1 MFGFYRKV
9 SRHIRRG
16 FSVFTLE
23 EHNIIGGLYSLVCE
37 KLDKPKKIYP
47 IAIQDTF
54 GESGTPEELMSKYK
68 IDADYLVKSV
78 LETVEE

>member
-1 MFGFYRKV
+1 MYKRQ
-9 SRHIRRG
+9 
-16 FSVFTLE
+16 
-23 EHNIIGGLYSLVCE
+23 VCE

>member
-1 MFGFYRKV
+1 MTEECPVPVVKV
-9 SRHIRRG
+9 GI
-16 FSVFTLE
+16 
-23 EHNIIGGLYSLVCE
+23 
-37 KLDKPKKIYP
+37 K
-47 IAIQDTF
+47 DTF

>member
-1 MFGFYRKV
+1 MC
-9 SRHIRRG
+9 IRDR
-16 FSVFTLE
+16 
-23 EHNIIGGLYSLVCE
+23 
-37 KLDKPKKIYP
+37 IYP

>member
-1 MFGFYRKV
+1 MR
-9 SRHIRRG
+9 SWI
-16 FSVFTLE
+16 
-23 EHNIIGGLYSLVCE
+23 SLKDISNC
-37 KLDKPKKIYP
+37 YP
-47 IAIQDTF
+47 RYI